1 MKKKNL
7 ILALF
12 IMFLGFGFMLN
23 VHAEIAK
30 PQITA
35 INMLST
41 QIRVNYK
48 LSSCGEYKRC
58 GIVLVNRNWYF
69 RNDEAIVLR
78 AVGDSY
84 KTYDGL
90 NKGETYAFVAAV
102 YWFDDNDQ
110 YHMGELGEPIT
121 IKAQAPTSKTPTNL
135 EIVTAPTKTEYI
147 EGETFDPT
155 GMKLKVTYNIGDSTE
170 IQDGKGCTF
179 SPNKVEKDTTQIRVT
194 CEGVYAT
201 QSIKVTQK
209 TIEEITEITSK
220 PNKVIYEDGEYFDP
234 AGMKIKVKYSDNST
248 EEVEVTKDIC
258 KFIPDKLTV
267 GTDKVTIECGNTQT
281 NVDVTVKEKEKT
293 LENISIKTEA
303 TKKEYIEGEKFN
315 SDGMIITYKYSDGTT
330 VDANVSEEV
339 SNNKCTIDP
348 SGELSKNDTK
358 VTITCDGKSVDQ
370 NITVTSKELE
380 KIEVVSPPNKVN
392 YMEGENFDPTG
403 LKIKATYSN
412 GSSDEI
418 LDGKGC
424 EFAPSDSLK
433 TDDKSVTVTCNG
445 KSTTLDI
452 VVNAKSVEVNAP
464 VLSDNMIPVYYD
476 SENNMWRKANINN
489 EKTKITYILGDVN
502 GDGKVNAS
510 DANQIKRYISESSS
524 VLYDN
529 PWALYVADVN
539 RDGRINDEDA
549 SLVGAL
555 NKEYQI
561 GEEQTEVIDTTW
573 YDYGKKKWANAVT
586 VSDTSRDRYLIAEV
600 GQEIKMNDILTMQV
614 WIPRYKYKV
623 WNYNSDGNKTSTPKE
638 VEIVWE
644 KGIEKAGNITCSDN
658 VSGSEN
664 DASEV
669 CKANNAVCTDETCN
683 NEMYTHPAFTLGDE
697 ELAGIWVGKFETT
710 GTIDNITVKPNSKSL
725 TNQSVS
731 SFASKIMGMKN
742 ANNQYGFSSSVDVH
756 MAKNID
762 WGAIAYLSHSKYGRC
777 DGDTC
782 EEITMNNCSNK
793 ITGIGADTVSASSS
807 TATCS
812 SNANKYNGEKGM
824 LASTTGNVYG
834 IYDMNGG
841 SYEYVMANM
850 VDTDKNMVPG
860 YSGYTTTSYPNAK
873 YYDRYSYSTSANS
886 RVRSKLGDAT
896 KEVYVSDNNGWYL
909 NSLSLAKFDYP
920 WILRG
925 GHYNDSPSGI
935 FHSVTNNGGTYDNN
949 STRIVMTNDIE
960 SSVFKIKI
968 TNEPNKTSYVEGQ
981 DFDPTGMKIE
991 AKYYNGN
998 TTEISDGEG
1007 CIFTPSTNLVAGT
1020 SKVRVTCM
1028 GKNADLDIS
1037 VSEKV
1042 ISKIEKKE
1050 SPSKTVYVVG
1060 EKFDATGMILNVTYN
1075 DDSSKEIVVS
1085 DEIANGKCSIDPS
1098 GELTTDVTSVKV
1110 TCGGFDVMQDI
1121 TVKQEAVVDV
1131 VVQNGTVSTP
1141 SKKVDYNTDAVFDIV
1156 PMDDSYV
1163 YGYVSCTNDQIASYN
1178 DKVLTVRNLNS
1189 DTTCTLKLTNEITSL
1204 YEDGT
1209 LIINEQGLDKA
1220 SNLEKHGKV
1229 VNSYDAMNDDNVYS
1243 FNATSQIWKSER
1255 DLIKSVEIGKTLKP
1269 TVTSYWFYDL
1279 RNLEKVDLTNLDT
1292 SKVTSMYGMFK
1303 YAGYDVSN
1311 FSLNLASLDTSS
1323 VETIQDMFMYAGYNA
1338 DVFNLNLSSWNLS
1351 NLKNMG
1357 MLFMYAGY
1365 NATTWNVG
1373 DLSKWNTSNVTD
1385 MSSAFKYAGANA
1397 TIWNIGDLS
1406 GWDTTKVSYMRSM
1419 FEGAGMNV
1427 GTFKDIGNLKISSGC
1442 NVSNFAGNSP
1452 KFRGNVTIYGSLTG
1466 DDSMFKY
1473 SDYSSTQYYGVTDS
1487 SSYANI
1493 YYANDDAK
1501 VVVESI
1507 LSNKKSNQNIY
1518 NKGLRTE

>member
-1 MKKKNL
+1 MEKKNL
-7 ILALF
+7 FFALF
-12 IMFLGFGFMLN
+12 MIFLGFGFVLN
-23 VHAEIAK
+23 VNADDELPKIVDVK
-30 PQITA
+30 NT
-35 INMLST
+35 LST
-41 QIRVNYK
+41 QVRVEYELNSCSYAKCGVVLLNENWAYK
-48 LSSCGEYKRC
+48 NNEAMILRSGSGYK
-58 GIVLVNRNWYF
+58 V
-69 RNDEAIVLR
+69 
-78 AVGDSY
+78 
-84 KTYDGL
+84 YDGL
-90 NKGETYAFVAAV
+90 NKGENYTFRVAL
-102 YWFDDNDQ
+102 YWFDENGG
-110 YHMGELGEPIT
+110 YHNSKWSDPKSIVVGSNVGKVATDLVILNSPNKINYVVGE
-121 IKAQAPTSKTPTNL
+121 K
-135 EIVTAPTKTEYI
+135 
-147 EGETFDPT
+147 FDPT
-155 GMKLKVTYNIGDSTE
+155 GMKVRILYNDGSITE
-170 IQDGKGCTF
+170 LDDFSGCTF
-179 SPNKVEKDTTQIRVT
+179 KPSVIEKDTTKVRVT
-194 CEGVYAT
+194 CDGIYSNQRITVSEN
-201 QSIKVTQK
+201 KL
-209 TIEEITEITSK
+209 IEEITEITSK

-234 AGMKIKVKYSDNST
+234 AGMKIKVKYSDNSI

-267 GTDKVTIECGNTQT
+267 ETDKVTIECGNTLT

-315 SDGMIITYKYSDGTT
+315 SDGMVITYKYDDGTT

-348 SGELSKNDTK
+348 NGELSKNDTK
-358 VTITCDGKSVDQ
+358 VTITCSGKSVDQ
-370 NITVTSKELE
+370 NIAVTSKELE
-380 KIEVVSPPNKVN
+380 KIEIVSPPNKVN
-392 YMEGENFDPTG
+392 YMEGENFEPTG

-424 EFAPSDSLK
+424 EFTPSDSLK

-476 SENNMWRKANINN
+476 IENNMWRKANINN
-489 EKTKITYILGDVN
+489 EKTTITYILGDVN
-502 GDGKVNAS
+502 GDGMVNAV

-539 RDGRINDEDA
+539 RDGRINDEDV
-549 SLVGAL
+549 SLVGTL
-555 NKEYQI
+555 DKEYQI

-573 YDYGKKKWANAVT
+573 YDYGKKKWANAVS
-586 VSDTSRDRYLIAEV
+586 VSDTNRNRYLGAEV

-644 KGIEKAGNITCSDN
+644 KGIEKTGNITCSDN
-658 VSGSEN
+658 ASGSEN

-669 CKANNAVCTDETCN
+669 CKANNTVCTDGTCN

-824 LASTTGNVYG
+824 LASTTGNIYG

-1075 DDSSKEIVVS
+1075 DNSSKEIVVS

-1110 TCGGFDVMQDI
+1110 TCGGFDVTQDI
-1121 TVKQEAVVDV
+1121 TVKQEAVASV

-1178 DKVLTVRNLNS
+1178 DKVLTVSNLNS

-1229 VNSYDAMNDDNVYS
+1229 INSYDAMNDDNVYR
-1243 FNATSQIWKSER
+1243 FNATSQVWKGER

-1279 RNLEKVDLTNLDT
+1279 RNLEKVNLTNLDI
-1292 SKVTSMYGMFK
+1292 SKVTDMYGMFK
-1303 YAGYDVSN
+1303 YAGYNVSN
-1311 FSLNLASLDTSS
+1311 FSLNLTSLDTSS
-1323 VETIQDMFMYAGYNA
+1323 VNYIDSMFMYAGYNA
-1338 DVFNLNLSSWNLS
+1338 DVFNLDLSSWNVS
-1351 NLKNMG
+1351 NLSSMDE
-1357 MLFMYAGY
+1357 MFMYAGY

-1373 DLSKWNTSNVTD
+1373 DLSKWNTSNVTS
-1385 MSSAFKYAGANA
+1385 MGSAFKYAGVNA

-1406 GWDTTKVSYMRSM
+1406 GWDTTKVDYMGNM

-1442 NVSNFAGNSP
+1442 YVGNFAGNSP

-1501 VVVESI
+1501 AVVESI

>member
-7 ILALF
+7 FFALF
-12 IMFLGFGFMLN
+12 MILLGFGFVLN
-23 VHAEIAK
+23 VNADDELPKIVDVK
-30 PQITA
+30 NT
-35 INMLST
+35 LST
-41 QIRVNYK
+41 QVRVEYELNSCSYAKCGVVLLNENWAYK
-48 LSSCGEYKRC
+48 NNEAMILRSGSGYK
-58 GIVLVNRNWYF
+58 V
-69 RNDEAIVLR
+69 
-78 AVGDSY
+78 
-84 KTYDGL
+84 YDGL
-90 NKGETYAFVAAV
+90 NKGENYTFRVAL
-102 YWFDDNDQ
+102 YWFDENGG
-110 YHMGELGEPIT
+110 YHNSKWSDPKSIVVGSNVGKVATDLVILNSPNKTNYVVGE
-121 IKAQAPTSKTPTNL
+121 K
-135 EIVTAPTKTEYI
+135 
-147 EGETFDPT
+147 FDPT
-155 GMKLKVTYNIGDSTE
+155 GMKVRILYNDGSITE
-170 IQDGKGCTF
+170 LDDFSGCTF
-179 SPNKVEKDTTQIRVT
+179 KPSVIEKDTTKVRVT
-194 CEGVYAT
+194 CDGIYSNQRITVSEN
-201 QSIKVTQK
+201 KL
-209 TIEEITEITSK
+209 IEEITEITSK
-220 PNKVIYEDGEYFDP
+220 PNKVIYEDEEYFDP

-267 GTDKVTIECGNTQT
+267 ETDKVTIECGNTLT

-315 SDGMIITYKYSDGTT
+315 SDGMVITYKYDDGTT

-348 SGELSKNDTK
+348 NGELSKNDTK
-358 VTITCDGKSVDQ
+358 VTVTCSGKSVDQ

-424 EFAPSDSLK
+424 EFTPSDSLK
-433 TDDKSVTVTCNG
+433 TDDKSVTVTCNS

-476 SENNMWRKANINN
+476 IENNMWRKANINN
-489 EKTKITYILGDVN
+489 EKTTITYILGDVN
-502 GDGKVNAS
+502 GNGKVNAS
-510 DANQIKRYISESSS
+510 DVAQIRRYISESSS

-529 PWALYVADVN
+529 PWALNVADVN
-539 RDGRINDEDA
+539 RDGRINDEDLSLVA
-549 SLVGAL
+549 SLS
-555 NKEYQI
+555 KDHPI

-573 YDYGKKKWANAVT
+573 YDYGKKKWANAAS
-586 VSDTSRDRYLIAEV
+586 VSDTNRNRYLSAEV

-638 VEIVWE
+638 VEIV
-644 KGIEKAGNITCSDN
+644 
-658 VSGSEN
+658 
-664 DASEV
+664 
-669 CKANNAVCTDETCN
+669 
-683 NEMYTHPAFTLGDE
+683 
-697 ELAGIWVGKFETT
+697 
-710 GTIDNITVKPNSKSL
+710 
-725 TNQSVS
+725 
-731 SFASKIMGMKN
+731 
-742 ANNQYGFSSSVDVH
+742 
-756 MAKNID
+756 
-762 WGAIAYLSHSKYGRC
+762 
-777 DGDTC
+777 
-782 EEITMNNCSNK
+782 
-793 ITGIGADTVSASSS
+793 
-807 TATCS
+807 
-812 SNANKYNGEKGM
+812 
-824 LASTTGNVYG
+824 
-834 IYDMNGG
+834 
-841 SYEYVMANM
+841 
-850 VDTDKNMVPG
+850 
-860 YSGYTTTSYPNAK
+860 
-873 YYDRYSYSTSANS
+873 
-886 RVRSKLGDAT
+886 
-896 KEVYVSDNNGWYL
+896 
-909 NSLSLAKFDYP
+909 
-920 WILRG
+920 
-925 GHYNDSPSGI
+925 
-935 FHSVTNNGGTYDNN
+935 
-949 STRIVMTNDIE
+949 
-960 SSVFKIKI
+960 
-968 TNEPNKTSYVEGQ
+968 
-981 DFDPTGMKIE
+981 
-991 AKYYNGN
+991 
-998 TTEISDGEG
+998 
-1007 CIFTPSTNLVAGT
+1007 
-1020 SKVRVTCM
+1020 
-1028 GKNADLDIS
+1028 
-1037 VSEKV
+1037 SEKV

-1050 SPSKTVYVVG
+1050 SPSKTVYVVE

-1075 DDSSKEIVVS
+1075 DNSSKEIVVS

-1110 TCGGFDVMQDI
+1110 TCGGFDVTQDI
-1121 TVKQEAVVDV
+1121 TVKQEAVVNV

-1156 PMDDSYV
+1156 PMNDSYV

-1178 DKVLTVRNLNS
+1178 DKVLTVSNLNS

-1229 VNSYDAMNDDNVYS
+1229 INSYDAMNDDNSYS
-1243 FNATSQIWKSER
+1243 FGATSQVWKGER

-1279 RNLEKVDLTNLDT
+1279 RNLEKVNLTNLDI
-1292 SKVTSMYGMFK
+1292 SKVTDMYGMFK
-1303 YAGYDVSN
+1303 YAGYNVSN
-1311 FSLNLASLDTSS
+1311 FSLNLTSLDISS
-1323 VETIQDMFMYAGYNA
+1323 VETMKDMFMYAGYNA

-1351 NLKNMG
+1351 NLGSMDRI
-1357 MLFMYAGY
+1357 FMYAGY

-1373 DLSKWNTSNVTD
+1373 DLSKWNTSNVTS
-1385 MSSAFKYAGANA
+1385 MGSAFKYAGVNA

-1406 GWDTTKVSYMRSM
+1406 GWDTTKVDYMGNM

-1442 NVSNFAGNSP
+1442 YVGNFAGNSP

-1501 VVVESI
+1501 AVVESI